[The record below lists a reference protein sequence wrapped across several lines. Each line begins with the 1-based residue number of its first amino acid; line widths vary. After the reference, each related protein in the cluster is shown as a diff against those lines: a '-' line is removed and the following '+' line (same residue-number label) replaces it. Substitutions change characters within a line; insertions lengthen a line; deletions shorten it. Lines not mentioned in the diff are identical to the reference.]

1 MRGAGCSGVHGN
13 WRLNRGKLKRNIAD
27 ILLLVIKYF
36 HLTASMVA
44 MEADLQGPGHVFLPF
59 LVMEDLLDKLKLLDY
74 DIQFVAELRM
84 RPLTRH
90 YFVLQTNP
98 GEQFFMF
105 TSLAAWLVGIEK
117 YFMSCSCK
125 KIFHIPYNK
134 IHSI

>member
-1 MRGAGCSGVHGN
+1 MREAGCSGVHGN

-117 YFMSCSCK
+117 YFMSCSCTK
-125 KIFHIPYNK
+125 NISYAV
-134 IHSI
+134 